1 MMKTLL
7 KGGTVVNVFTDSL
20 EKTNVLI
27 ENEKIIGVGSYTDA
41 ETDFVENVEG
51 MYICPG
57 FIDGHIHIESTMLT
71 PYEFAKA
78 ALPHGTTTVMAD
90 PHEIAN
96 VCGTAGIR
104 YMLEA
109 SRGLPLTV
117 YIMLPSCVPAS
128 RFDESG
134 ACLTAEDLEP
144 FYLNPRV
151 LGLAEMM
158 NYPGVIAGD
167 AEIRKKLDNALKRGA
182 AVDGHAPLLMGKA
195 LDTYISAGIQSDHEC
210 STYDEAVE
218 RISKGQWLMIRQGTA
233 AHNLEAL
240 IGLFDAPYSHRCLL
254 VTDDRHPADL
264 VGEGH
269 IDSIIRTAV
278 KFGKSAVT
286 GIRMATIQAAQRF
299 GLGFVGAVAPGYRAD
314 LLVLDSL
321 ENIGIRDV
329 YCGGKKTVCDGKAE
343 EFKKPDVREHL
354 RKAVLNSFYTEPITA
369 EDFRIEAQ
377 SECADCR
384 VIRVIPGQ
392 LLTDEM
398 IERIDFSRNNG
409 TDPERDILKL
419 AVIERHMCTGHKGR
433 GFIYGIGL
441 KEGAVASSV
450 SHDSH
455 NLVVIG
461 TNDADMAAAANRVIS
476 MGGGAA
482 VVRDG
487 KVEADMP
494 LPVAGLMTDECAEGI
509 AAKNKHLIDVLYSF
523 GVPKNIAPLMNMAF
537 VSLSVI
543 PDLKMTTKGLVD
555 VNRQK
560 IVDLFV

>member
-1 MMKTLL
+1 MKTLL

-41 ETDFVENVEG
+41 EADFVENVEG

-167 AEIRKKLDNALKRGA
+167 AEIRKKIDNALKRGA

-195 LDTYISAGIQSDHEC
+195 LDT
-210 STYDEAVE
+210 
-218 RISKGQWLMIRQGTA
+218 
-233 AHNLEAL
+233 
-240 IGLFDAPYSHRCLL
+240 
-254 VTDDRHPADL
+254 
-264 VGEGH
+264 
-269 IDSIIRTAV
+269 
-278 KFGKSAVT
+278 
-286 GIRMATIQAAQRF
+286 
-299 GLGFVGAVAPGYRAD
+299 
-314 LLVLDSL
+314 
-321 ENIGIRDV
+321 
-329 YCGGKKTVCDGKAE
+329 
-343 EFKKPDVREHL
+343 
-354 RKAVLNSFYTEPITA
+354 
-369 EDFRIEAQ
+369 
-377 SECADCR
+377 
-384 VIRVIPGQ
+384 
-392 LLTDEM
+392 
-398 IERIDFSRNNG
+398 
-409 TDPERDILKL
+409 
-419 AVIERHMCTGHKGR
+419 
-433 GFIYGIGL
+433 
-441 KEGAVASSV
+441 
-450 SHDSH
+450 
-455 NLVVIG
+455 
-461 TNDADMAAAANRVIS
+461 
-476 MGGGAA
+476 
-482 VVRDG
+482 
-487 KVEADMP
+487 
-494 LPVAGLMTDECAEGI
+494 
-509 AAKNKHLIDVLYSF
+509 
-523 GVPKNIAPLMNMAF
+523 
-537 VSLSVI
+537 
-543 PDLKMTTKGLVD
+543 
-555 VNRQK
+555 
-560 IVDLFV
+560 